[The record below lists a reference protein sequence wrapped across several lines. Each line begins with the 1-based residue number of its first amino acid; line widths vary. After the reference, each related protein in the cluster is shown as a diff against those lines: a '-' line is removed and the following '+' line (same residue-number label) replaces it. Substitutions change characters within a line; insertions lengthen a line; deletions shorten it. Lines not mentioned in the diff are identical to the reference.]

1 MTKLNRGFLRAARRK
16 MHLSTEQAGAA
27 IGKQRS
33 AIWRYESGT
42 SEMTV
47 IDLCRL
53 LDLYH
58 IKPQDVFVQAQE
70 VAHAV
75 RV

>member
-1 MTKLNRGFLRAARRK
+1 MTKLNLGFLRAARRK
-16 MHLSTEQAGAA
+16 IHLSTEQAGAA

-42 SEMTV
+42 SNMTV
-47 IDLCRL
+47 EDLCRL
-53 LDLYH
+53 LDLYR
-58 IKPQDVFVQAQE
+58 IKPQDVFVQAQA

-75 RV
+75 RF

>member
-1 MTKLNRGFLRAARRK
+1 MTKLNRGFLRAARRR

-42 SEMTV
+42 SNMTV
-47 IDLCRL
+47 TDLCRL
-53 LDLYH
+53 LDLYR

-75 RV
+75 RI